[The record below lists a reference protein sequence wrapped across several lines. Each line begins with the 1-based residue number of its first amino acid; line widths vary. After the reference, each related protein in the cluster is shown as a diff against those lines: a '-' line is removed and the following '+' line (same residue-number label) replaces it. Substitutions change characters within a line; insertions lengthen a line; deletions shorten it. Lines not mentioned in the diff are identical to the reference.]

1 MSTVARKIAFHT
13 LGCKLNFSET
23 STLSRDSLKY
33 GYENVNSKEFAD
45 IYVFNTC
52 SVTENANKETRK
64 LIRRSKR
71 INPNAFITL
80 VGCYAQLKPKEL
92 ANIEDV
98 NLVLGTEDKFE
109 LLNHLD
115 QIDFSNYT
123 KLSFGGPI
131 KDVKAFKPSYSSD
144 DRTRSFLKVQDGCD
158 YICTFCTIPLAR
170 GKSRNASI
178 KKTVNLAKD
187 ISIKNVKEIVLTG
200 VNIGDFGVNSHEKFI
215 DLLVALNDLND
226 LDRIRISSIE
236 PNLLSNEIIE
246 FCAKSKKIMPHF
258 HIPLQSGSSRILKL
272 MRRKYQTSLYKE
284 RIEHIKS
291 LIPDACIGADIIIG
305 FPSETDDDFL
315 KSYDFIES
323 LNISYLH
330 VFSYSERQNTK
341 AIKIKNKVSKT
352 KKAERSLAMRE
363 LSKELKLSFEKSF
376 VGSTREVL
384 FEYQIDN
391 QWFGHSD
398 NYLPVRV
405 NTEENLK
412 NSIENVNIVN
422 SVKNYLVGSF
432 LN

>member
-1 MSTVARKIAFHT
+1 MATQQKKVAFHT
-13 LGCKLNFSET
+13 MGCKLNFSET
-23 STLSRDSLKY
+23 STIKRDFISRGFKTVSFNEY
-33 GYENVNSKEFAD
+33 AN
-45 IYVFNTC
+45 IYVLNSC
-52 SVTENANKETRK
+52 SVTENADREARK
-64 LIRRSKR
+64 IIRQAKR
-71 INPNAFITL
+71 LNPSSSIIVT
-80 VGCYAQLKPKEL
+80 GCYAQLKPEEL
-92 ANIEDV
+92 AAVKEVDMIFGAKEKFNLLDHLDSIE
-98 NLVLGTEDKFE
+98 
-109 LLNHLD
+109 LNHK
-115 QIDFSNYT
+115 T
-123 KLSFGGPI
+123 KLFHSEINSVSHFEPSF
-131 KDVKAFKPSYSSD
+131 SSN
-144 DRTRSFLKVQDGCD
+144 DRTRSYLKVQDGCD
-158 YICTFCTIPLAR
+158 YNCTFCTIPLAR
-170 GKSRNASI
+170 GASRSSTVS
-178 KKTVNLAKD
+178 KTLMSAKQA
-187 ISIKNVKEIVLTG
+187 ISSGAREIVLTG

-215 DLLVALNDLND
+215 DLLVSLNDLND

-291 LIPDACIGADIIIG
+291 LIPDACIGADIIVG
-305 FPSETDDDFL
+305 FPSETDVDFQ

-341 AIKIKNKVSKT
+341 AIKIKNKVSKA

-405 NTEENLK
+405 NTKENLK

>member
-1 MSTVARKIAFHT
+1 MATQQKKVAFHT
-13 LGCKLNFSET
+13 MGCKLNFSET
-23 STLSRDSLKY
+23 STIKRDFISRGFKTVSFNEY
-33 GYENVNSKEFAD
+33 AN
-45 IYVFNTC
+45 IYVLNSC
-52 SVTENANKETRK
+52 SVTENADREARK
-64 LIRRSKR
+64 IIRQAKR
-71 INPNAFITL
+71 LNPSSSIIVT
-80 VGCYAQLKPKEL
+80 GCYAQLKPEEL
-92 ANIEDV
+92 AAVKEVDMIFGAKEKFNLLDHLDSIE
-98 NLVLGTEDKFE
+98 
-109 LLNHLD
+109 LNHK
-115 QIDFSNYT
+115 T
-123 KLSFGGPI
+123 KLFHSEINSVSHFEPSF
-131 KDVKAFKPSYSSD
+131 SSN
-144 DRTRSFLKVQDGCD
+144 DRTRSYLKVQDGCD
-158 YICTFCTIPLAR
+158 YNCTFCTIPLAR
-170 GKSRNASI
+170 GASRSSTVS
-178 KKTVNLAKD
+178 KTLMSAKQA
-187 ISIKNVKEIVLTG
+187 ISSGAREIVLTG

-215 DLLVALNDLND
+215 DLLVSLNDLND

-236 PNLLSNEIIE
+236 PNLLSNDIIE

-291 LIPDACIGADIIIG
+291 LIPDACIGADIIVG
-305 FPSETDDDFL
+305 FPSETDDDFQ

-341 AIKIKNKVSKT
+341 AIKIKNKVSKA
-352 KKAERSLAMRE
+352 KKAERSFTMRE
-363 LSKELKLSFEKSF
+363 LSKELKLSFEQSF

-412 NSIENVNIVN
+412 NSIKNVNIVN

>member
-1 MSTVARKIAFHT
+1 MATQQKKVAFHT
-13 LGCKLNFSET
+13 MGCKLNFSET
-23 STLSRDSLKY
+23 STIKRDFISRGFKTVSFNEY
-33 GYENVNSKEFAD
+33 AN
-45 IYVFNTC
+45 IYVLNSC
-52 SVTENANKETRK
+52 SVTENADREARK
-64 LIRRSKR
+64 IIRQAKR
-71 INPNAFITL
+71 LNPSSSIIVT
-80 VGCYAQLKPKEL
+80 GCYAQLKPEEL
-92 ANIEDV
+92 AAVKEVDMIFGAKEKFNLLDHLDSIE
-98 NLVLGTEDKFE
+98 
-109 LLNHLD
+109 LNHK
-115 QIDFSNYT
+115 T
-123 KLSFGGPI
+123 KLFHSEINSVSHFEPSF
-131 KDVKAFKPSYSSD
+131 SSN
-144 DRTRSFLKVQDGCD
+144 DRTRSYLKVQDGCD
-158 YICTFCTIPLAR
+158 YNCTFCTIPLAR
-170 GKSRNASI
+170 GASRSSTVS
-178 KKTVNLAKD
+178 KTLMSAKQA
-187 ISIKNVKEIVLTG
+187 ISSGAREIVLTG

-215 DLLVALNDLND
+215 DLLVSLNDLND

-236 PNLLSNEIIE
+236 PNLLSNDIIE

-291 LIPDACIGADIIIG
+291 LIPDACIGADIIVG
-305 FPSETDDDFL
+305 FPSETDDDFQ

-341 AIKIKNKVSKT
+341 AIKIKNKVSKA
-352 KKAERSLAMRE
+352 KKAERSFTMRE
-363 LSKELKLSFEKSF
+363 LSKELKLSFEQSF

-391 QWFGHSD
+391 QWCGHSD

-405 NTEENLK
+405 NSEENLK

>member
-1 MSTVARKIAFHT
+1 MATQQKKVAFHT
-13 LGCKLNFSET
+13 MGCKLNFSET
-23 STLSRDSLKY
+23 STIKRDFISRGFKTVSFNEY
-33 GYENVNSKEFAD
+33 AN
-45 IYVFNTC
+45 IYVLNSC
-52 SVTENANKETRK
+52 SVTENADREARK
-64 LIRRSKR
+64 IIRQAKR
-71 INPNAFITL
+71 LNPSSSIIVT
-80 VGCYAQLKPKEL
+80 GCYAQLKPEEL
-92 ANIEDV
+92 AAIKEVDMIFGAKEKFNLLDHLDSIE
-98 NLVLGTEDKFE
+98 
-109 LLNHLD
+109 LNHK
-115 QIDFSNYT
+115 T
-123 KLSFGGPI
+123 KLFHSEINSVSHFEPSF
-131 KDVKAFKPSYSSD
+131 SSN
-144 DRTRSFLKVQDGCD
+144 DRTRSYLKVQDGCD
-158 YICTFCTIPLAR
+158 YNCTFCTIPLAR
-170 GKSRNASI
+170 GASRSSTVS
-178 KKTVNLAKD
+178 KTLMSAKQA
-187 ISIKNVKEIVLTG
+187 ISSGAREIVLTG

-215 DLLVALNDLND
+215 DLLVSLNDLND

-236 PNLLSNEIIE
+236 PNLLSNDIIE

-291 LIPDACIGADIIIG
+291 LVPDACIGADIIVG
-305 FPSETDDDFL
+305 FPSETDVDFQ

-341 AIKIKNKVSKT
+341 AIKIKNKVSKA

-384 FEYQIDN
+384 FEYQINN

-405 NTEENLK
+405 NTKENLK
-412 NSIENVNIVN
+412 NSIVNVNIVN

>member
-1 MSTVARKIAFHT
+1 MATQQKKVAFHT
-13 LGCKLNFSET
+13 MGCKLNFSET
-23 STLSRDSLKY
+23 STIKRDFISRGFKTVSFNEY
-33 GYENVNSKEFAD
+33 AN
-45 IYVFNTC
+45 IYVLNSC
-52 SVTENANKETRK
+52 SVTENADREARK
-64 LIRRSKR
+64 IIRQAKR
-71 INPNAFITL
+71 LNPGSSIIVT
-80 VGCYAQLKPKEL
+80 GCYAQLKPEEL
-92 ANIEDV
+92 AAVKEVDMIFGAKEKFNLLDHLDLIE
-98 NLVLGTEDKFE
+98 
-109 LLNHLD
+109 LNHK
-115 QIDFSNYT
+115 T
-123 KLSFGGPI
+123 KLFHSEINSVSHFEPSF
-131 KDVKAFKPSYSSD
+131 SSN
-144 DRTRSFLKVQDGCD
+144 DRTRSYLKVQDGCD
-158 YICTFCTIPLAR
+158 YNCTFCTIPLAR
-170 GKSRNASI
+170 GASRSNTVS
-178 KKTVNLAKD
+178 KTLISAKQA
-187 ISIKNVKEIVLTG
+187 ISSGAREIVLTG

-215 DLLVALNDLND
+215 DLLISLNDLND

-272 MRRKYQTSLYKE
+272 MRRKYQTSLFKE

-291 LIPDACIGADIIIG
+291 LIPDACIGADIIVG
-305 FPSETDDDFL
+305 FPSETDDDFQ

-330 VFSYSERQNTK
+330 VFSYSEMQNTK

-405 NTEENLK
+405 NSKENLK
-412 NSIENVNIVN
+412 NSIESVNIVN

>member
-1 MSTVARKIAFHT
+1 MATQQKKVAFHT
-13 LGCKLNFSET
+13 MGCKLNFSET
-23 STLSRDSLKY
+23 STIKRDFISRGFKTVSFNEY
-33 GYENVNSKEFAD
+33 AN
-45 IYVFNTC
+45 IYVLNSC
-52 SVTENANKETRK
+52 SVTENADREARK
-64 LIRRSKR
+64 IIRQAKR
-71 INPNAFITL
+71 LNPNSSII
-80 VGCYAQLKPKEL
+80 VIGCYAQLKPEEL
-92 ANIEDV
+92 AAVKEVDMIFGAKEKFNLLDHLDSIE
-98 NLVLGTEDKFE
+98 
-109 LLNHLD
+109 LNHK
-115 QIDFSNYT
+115 T
-123 KLSFGGPI
+123 KLFHSEINSISHFEPSF
-131 KDVKAFKPSYSSD
+131 SSN
-144 DRTRSFLKVQDGCD
+144 DRTRSYLKVQDGCD
-158 YICTFCTIPLAR
+158 YNCTFCTIPLAR
-170 GKSRNASI
+170 GASRSSTVS
-178 KKTVNLAKD
+178 KTLMSAKQA
-187 ISIKNVKEIVLTG
+187 ISSGAREIVLTG

-215 DLLVALNDLND
+215 DLLVSLNDLND

-291 LIPDACIGADIIIG
+291 LIPDACIGADIIVG
-305 FPSETDDDFL
+305 FPSETDDDFQ

-341 AIKIKNKVSKT
+341 AIKIKNKVSKA
-352 KKAERSLAMRE
+352 KKAERSFTMRK
-363 LSKELKLSFEKSF
+363 LSKELKLSFEQSF

-384 FEYQIDN
+384 FEYQVDN

-412 NSIENVNIVN
+412 NSIESVNIVN

>member
-1 MSTVARKIAFHT
+1 MATQQKKVAFHT
-13 LGCKLNFSET
+13 MGCKLNFSET
-23 STLSRDSLKY
+23 STIKRDFISRGFKTVSFNEY
-33 GYENVNSKEFAD
+33 AN
-45 IYVFNTC
+45 IYVLNSC
-52 SVTENANKETRK
+52 SVTENADREARK
-64 LIRRSKR
+64 IIRQAKR
-71 INPNAFITL
+71 LNPSSSIIVT
-80 VGCYAQLKPKEL
+80 GCYAQLKPEEL
-92 ANIEDV
+92 AAIKEVDMIFGAKEKFNLLDHLDSIE
-98 NLVLGTEDKFE
+98 
-109 LLNHLD
+109 LNHK
-115 QIDFSNYT
+115 T
-123 KLSFGGPI
+123 KLFHSEINSVSHFEPSF
-131 KDVKAFKPSYSSD
+131 SSN
-144 DRTRSFLKVQDGCD
+144 DRTRSYLKVQDGCD
-158 YICTFCTIPLAR
+158 YNCTFCTIPLAR
-170 GKSRNASI
+170 GASRSSTVS
-178 KKTVNLAKD
+178 KTLMSAKQA
-187 ISIKNVKEIVLTG
+187 ISSGAREIVLTG

-215 DLLVALNDLND
+215 DLLVSLNDLND

-236 PNLLSNEIIE
+236 PNLLSNDIIE

-291 LIPDACIGADIIIG
+291 LIPDACIGADIIVG
-305 FPSETDDDFL
+305 FPSETDDDFQ

-323 LNISYLH
+323 LNVSYLH

-341 AIKIKNKVSKT
+341 AIKIKNKVSKA
-352 KKAERSLAMRE
+352 KKAERSFTMRE
-363 LSKELKLSFEKSF
+363 LSKELKLSFEQSF

-384 FEYQIDN
+384 FEYQVDN

-412 NSIENVNIVN
+412 NSIESVNIVN

>member
-1 MSTVARKIAFHT
+1 MATQQKKVAFHT
-13 LGCKLNFSET
+13 MGCKLNFSET
-23 STLSRDSLKY
+23 STIKRDFISRGFKTVSFNEY
-33 GYENVNSKEFAD
+33 AN
-45 IYVFNTC
+45 IYVLNSC
-52 SVTENANKETRK
+52 SVTENADREARK
-64 LIRRSKR
+64 IIRQAKR
-71 INPNAFITL
+71 LNPSSSIIVT
-80 VGCYAQLKPKEL
+80 GCYAQLKPEEL
-92 ANIEDV
+92 AAVKEVDMIFGAKEKFNLLDHLDSIE
-98 NLVLGTEDKFE
+98 
-109 LLNHLD
+109 LNHK
-115 QIDFSNYT
+115 T
-123 KLSFGGPI
+123 KLFHSEINSVSHFEPSF
-131 KDVKAFKPSYSSD
+131 SSN
-144 DRTRSFLKVQDGCD
+144 DRTRSYLKVQDGCD
-158 YICTFCTIPLAR
+158 YNCTFCTIPLAR
-170 GKSRNASI
+170 GASRSSTVS
-178 KKTVNLAKD
+178 KTLMSAKQA
-187 ISIKNVKEIVLTG
+187 ISSGAREIVLTG

-215 DLLVALNDLND
+215 DLLVSLNDLND

-291 LIPDACIGADIIIG
+291 LIPDACIGADIIVG
-305 FPSETDDDFL
+305 FPSETDVDFQ

-341 AIKIKNKVSKT
+341 AIKIKNKVSKA

-405 NTEENLK
+405 NTKENLK

-432 LN
+432 

>member
-1 MSTVARKIAFHT
+1 MATQQKKVAFHT
-13 LGCKLNFSET
+13 MGCKLNFSET
-23 STLSRDSLKY
+23 STIKRDFISRGFKTVSFNEY
-33 GYENVNSKEFAD
+33 AN
-45 IYVFNTC
+45 IYVLNSC
-52 SVTENANKETRK
+52 SVTENADREARK
-64 LIRRSKR
+64 IIRQAKR
-71 INPNAFITL
+71 LNPSSSIIVT
-80 VGCYAQLKPKEL
+80 GCYAQLKPEEL
-92 ANIEDV
+92 AAVKEVDMIFGAKEKFNLLDHLDSIE
-98 NLVLGTEDKFE
+98 
-109 LLNHLD
+109 LNHK
-115 QIDFSNYT
+115 T
-123 KLSFGGPI
+123 KLFHSEINSVSHFEPSF
-131 KDVKAFKPSYSSD
+131 SSN
-144 DRTRSFLKVQDGCD
+144 DRTRSYLKVQDGCD
-158 YICTFCTIPLAR
+158 YNCTFCTIPLAR
-170 GKSRNASI
+170 GASRSSTVS
-178 KKTVNLAKD
+178 KTLMSAKQA
-187 ISIKNVKEIVLTG
+187 ISSGAREIVLTG

-215 DLLVALNDLND
+215 DLLVSLNDLND

-291 LIPDACIGADIIIG
+291 LIPDACIGADIIVG
-305 FPSETDDDFL
+305 FPSETDVDFQ

-363 LSKELKLSFEKSF
+363 LSKEFKLSFEKSF

-405 NTEENLK
+405 NTKENLK
-412 NSIENVNIVN
+412 NSIESVNIVN

>member
-1 MSTVARKIAFHT
+1 MKNKVKVALTT

-23 STLSRDSLKY
+23 STIKRDFISRGFKTVSFNEY
-33 GYENVNSKEFAD
+33 AN
-45 IYVFNTC
+45 IYVLNSC
-52 SVTENANKETRK
+52 SVTENADREARK
-64 LIRRSKR
+64 IIRQAKR
-71 INPNAFITL
+71 LNPSSSIIVT
-80 VGCYAQLKPKEL
+80 GCYAQLKPGEL
-92 ANIEDV
+92 AAVKEVDMIFGAKEKFNLLDHLDSIE
-98 NLVLGTEDKFE
+98 
-109 LLNHLD
+109 LNHK
-115 QIDFSNYT
+115 T
-123 KLSFGGPI
+123 KLFHSEINSVSHFEPSF
-131 KDVKAFKPSYSSD
+131 SSN
-144 DRTRSFLKVQDGCD
+144 DRTRSYLKVQDGCD
-158 YICTFCTIPLAR
+158 YNCTFCTIPLAR
-170 GKSRNASI
+170 GASRSSTVS
-178 KKTVNLAKD
+178 KTLMSAKQA
-187 ISIKNVKEIVLTG
+187 ISSGAREIVLSG

-215 DLLVALNDLND
+215 DLLVSLNDLND

-291 LIPDACIGADIIIG
+291 LIPDACIGADIIVG
-305 FPSETDDDFL
+305 FPSETDDDFQ

-412 NSIENVNIVN
+412 NSIKNVNIVN

>member
-1 MSTVARKIAFHT
+1 MATQQKKVAFHT
-13 LGCKLNFSET
+13 MGCKLNFSET
-23 STLSRDSLKY
+23 STIKRDFISRGFKTVSFNEY
-33 GYENVNSKEFAD
+33 AN
-45 IYVFNTC
+45 IYVLNSC
-52 SVTENANKETRK
+52 SVTENADREARK
-64 LIRRSKR
+64 IIRQAKR
-71 INPNAFITL
+71 LNPSSSIIVT
-80 VGCYAQLKPKEL
+80 GCYAQLKPEEL
-92 ANIEDV
+92 AAVKEVDMIFGAKEKFNLLDHLDSIE
-98 NLVLGTEDKFE
+98 
-109 LLNHLD
+109 LNHK
-115 QIDFSNYT
+115 T
-123 KLSFGGPI
+123 KLFHSEINSVSHFEPSF
-131 KDVKAFKPSYSSD
+131 SSN
-144 DRTRSFLKVQDGCD
+144 DRTRSYLKVQDGCD
-158 YICTFCTIPLAR
+158 YNCTFCTIPLAR
-170 GKSRNASI
+170 GASRSSTVS
-178 KKTVNLAKD
+178 KTLISAKQA
-187 ISIKNVKEIVLTG
+187 ISSGAREIVLTG

-215 DLLVALNDLND
+215 DLLVSLNDLND

-236 PNLLSNEIIE
+236 PNLLSNDIIE

-291 LIPDACIGADIIIG
+291 LIPDACIGADIIVG
-305 FPSETDDDFL
+305 FPSETDDDFQ

-341 AIKIKNKVSKT
+341 AVKIKNKVSKA

-391 QWFGHSD
+391 QWFGHTD

-405 NTEENLK
+405 NTKENLK
-412 NSIENVNIVN
+412 NSIESVNIVN
-422 SVKNYLVGSF
+422 SVNNYLVGSY

>member
-1 MSTVARKIAFHT
+1 MATQQKKVAFHT
-13 LGCKLNFSET
+13 MGCKLNFSET
-23 STLSRDSLKY
+23 STIKRDFISRGFKTVSFNEY
-33 GYENVNSKEFAD
+33 AN
-45 IYVFNTC
+45 IYVLNSC
-52 SVTENANKETRK
+52 SVTENADREARK
-64 LIRRSKR
+64 IIRQAKR
-71 INPNAFITL
+71 LNPGSSIIVT
-80 VGCYAQLKPKEL
+80 GCYAQLKPEEL
-92 ANIEDV
+92 AAVKEVDMIFGAKEKFNLLDHLDSIE
-98 NLVLGTEDKFE
+98 
-109 LLNHLD
+109 LNHK
-115 QIDFSNYT
+115 T
-123 KLSFGGPI
+123 KLFHSEINSVSHFEPSF
-131 KDVKAFKPSYSSD
+131 SSN
-144 DRTRSFLKVQDGCD
+144 DRTRSYLKVQDGCD
-158 YICTFCTIPLAR
+158 YNCTFCTIPLAR
-170 GKSRNASI
+170 GASRSSTVS
-178 KKTVNLAKD
+178 KTLMSAKQA
-187 ISIKNVKEIVLTG
+187 ISSGAREIVLTG

-291 LIPDACIGADIIIG
+291 LIPDACIGADIIVG
-305 FPSETDDDFL
+305 FPSETDDDFQ

-341 AIKIKNKVSKT
+341 AIKIKNKVSKA
-352 KKAERSLAMRE
+352 KKAERSFTMRE
-363 LSKELKLSFEKSF
+363 LSKELKLSFEQSF

-384 FEYQIDN
+384 FEYQVDN

-412 NSIENVNIVN
+412 NSIESVNIVN

>member
-1 MSTVARKIAFHT
+1 MATQQKKVAFHT
-13 LGCKLNFSET
+13 MGCKLNFSET
-23 STLSRDSLKY
+23 STIKRDFISRGFKTVSFNEY
-33 GYENVNSKEFAD
+33 AN
-45 IYVFNTC
+45 IYVLNSC
-52 SVTENANKETRK
+52 SVTENADREARK
-64 LIRRSKR
+64 IIRQAKR
-71 INPNAFITL
+71 LNPSSSIIVT
-80 VGCYAQLKPKEL
+80 GCYAQLKPEEL
-92 ANIEDV
+92 AAVKEVDMIFGAKEKFNLLDHLDSIE
-98 NLVLGTEDKFE
+98 
-109 LLNHLD
+109 LNHK
-115 QIDFSNYT
+115 T
-123 KLSFGGPI
+123 KLFHSEINSVSHFEPSF
-131 KDVKAFKPSYSSD
+131 SSN
-144 DRTRSFLKVQDGCD
+144 DRTRSYLKVQDGCD
-158 YICTFCTIPLAR
+158 YNCTFCTIPLAR
-170 GKSRNASI
+170 GASRSSTVS
-178 KKTVNLAKD
+178 KTLMSAKQA
-187 ISIKNVKEIVLTG
+187 ISSGAREIVLTG

-291 LIPDACIGADIIIG
+291 LIPDACIGADIIVG
-305 FPSETDDDFL
+305 FPSETDVDFQ

-341 AIKIKNKVSKT
+341 AIKIKNKVSRT

-405 NTEENLK
+405 NTKENLK

>member
-1 MSTVARKIAFHT
+1 MATQQKKVAFHT
-13 LGCKLNFSET
+13 MGCKLNFSET
-23 STLSRDSLKY
+23 STIKRDFISRGFKTVSFNEY
-33 GYENVNSKEFAD
+33 AN
-45 IYVFNTC
+45 IYVLNSC
-52 SVTENANKETRK
+52 SVTENADREARK
-64 LIRRSKR
+64 IIRQAKR
-71 INPNAFITL
+71 LNPSSSIIVT
-80 VGCYAQLKPKEL
+80 GCYAQLKPEEL
-92 ANIEDV
+92 AAIKEVDMIFGAKEKFNLLDHLDSIE
-98 NLVLGTEDKFE
+98 
-109 LLNHLD
+109 LNHK
-115 QIDFSNYT
+115 T
-123 KLSFGGPI
+123 KLFHSEINSVSHFEPSF
-131 KDVKAFKPSYSSD
+131 SSN
-144 DRTRSFLKVQDGCD
+144 DRTRSYLKVQDGCD
-158 YICTFCTIPLAR
+158 YNCTFCTIPLAR
-170 GKSRNASI
+170 GASRSSTVS
-178 KKTVNLAKD
+178 KTLMSAKQA
-187 ISIKNVKEIVLTG
+187 ISSGAREIVLTG

-215 DLLVALNDLND
+215 DLLVSLNDLND

-291 LIPDACIGADIIIG
+291 LIPDACIGADIIVG
-305 FPSETDDDFL
+305 FPSETDVDFQ

-341 AIKIKNKVSKT
+341 AIKIKNKVSKA

-405 NTEENLK
+405 NTKENLK

>member
-1 MSTVARKIAFHT
+1 MATQQKKVAFHT
-13 LGCKLNFSET
+13 MGCKLNFSET
-23 STLSRDSLKY
+23 STIIRDFISRGFKTVSFNEY
-33 GYENVNSKEFAD
+33 AN
-45 IYVFNTC
+45 IYVLNSC
-52 SVTENANKETRK
+52 SVTENADREARK
-64 LIRRSKR
+64 IIRQAKR
-71 INPNAFITL
+71 LNPSSSIIVT
-80 VGCYAQLKPKEL
+80 GCYAQLKPEEL
-92 ANIEDV
+92 AAVKEVDMIFGAKEKFNLLDHLDSIE
-98 NLVLGTEDKFE
+98 
-109 LLNHLD
+109 LNHK
-115 QIDFSNYT
+115 T
-123 KLSFGGPI
+123 KLFHSEI
-131 KDVKAFKPSYSSD
+131 NSVSHFKPSFSSN
-144 DRTRSFLKVQDGCD
+144 DRTRSYLKVQDGCD
-158 YICTFCTIPLAR
+158 YNCTFCTIPLAR
-170 GKSRNASI
+170 GASRSNTVS
-178 KKTVNLAKD
+178 KTLMSAKQA
-187 ISIKNVKEIVLTG
+187 ISSGAREIVLTG
-200 VNIGDFGVNSHEKFI
+200 VNIGDFGINSHEKFI

-236 PNLLSNEIIE
+236 PNLLSNDIIE

-291 LIPDACIGADIIIG
+291 LIPDACIGADIIVG
-305 FPSETDDDFL
+305 FPSETDDDFQ

-352 KKAERSLAMRE
+352 KKAESSLALRE

>member
-1 MSTVARKIAFHT
+1 MATQQKKVAFHT
-13 LGCKLNFSET
+13 MGCKLNFSET
-23 STLSRDSLKY
+23 STIKRDFISRGFKTVSFNEY
-33 GYENVNSKEFAD
+33 AN
-45 IYVFNTC
+45 IYVLNSC
-52 SVTENANKETRK
+52 SVTENADREARK
-64 LIRRSKR
+64 IIRQAKR
-71 INPNAFITL
+71 LNPSSSIIVT
-80 VGCYAQLKPKEL
+80 GCYAQLKPEEL
-92 ANIEDV
+92 AAVKEVDMIFGAKEKFNLLDHLDSIE
-98 NLVLGTEDKFE
+98 
-109 LLNHLD
+109 LNHK
-115 QIDFSNYT
+115 T
-123 KLSFGGPI
+123 KLFHSEINSVSHFEPSF
-131 KDVKAFKPSYSSD
+131 SSN
-144 DRTRSFLKVQDGCD
+144 DRTRSYLKVQDGCD
-158 YICTFCTIPLAR
+158 YNCTFCTIPLAR
-170 GKSRNASI
+170 GASRSSTVS
-178 KKTVNLAKD
+178 KTLMSAKQA
-187 ISIKNVKEIVLTG
+187 ISSGAREIVLTG

-215 DLLVALNDLND
+215 DLLVSLNDLND

-291 LIPDACIGADIIIG
+291 LIPDACIGADIIVG
-305 FPSETDDDFL
+305 FPSETDDDFQ

-341 AIKIKNKVSKT
+341 AIKIKNKVSKA
-352 KKAERSLAMRE
+352 KKAERSFTMRE
-363 LSKELKLSFEKSF
+363 LSKELKLSFEQSF

-405 NTEENLK
+405 NSKENLK
-412 NSIENVNIVN
+412 NSIESVNIVN

>member
-1 MSTVARKIAFHT
+1 MATQQKKVAFHT
-13 LGCKLNFSET
+13 MGCKLNFSET
-23 STLSRDSLKY
+23 STIKRDFISRGFKTVSFNEY
-33 GYENVNSKEFAD
+33 AN
-45 IYVFNTC
+45 IYVLNSC
-52 SVTENANKETRK
+52 SVTENADREARK
-64 LIRRSKR
+64 IIRQAKR
-71 INPNAFITL
+71 LNPSSSIIVT
-80 VGCYAQLKPKEL
+80 GCYAQLKPEEL
-92 ANIEDV
+92 AAVKEVDMIFGAKEKFNLLDHLDSIE
-98 NLVLGTEDKFE
+98 
-109 LLNHLD
+109 LNHK
-115 QIDFSNYT
+115 T
-123 KLSFGGPI
+123 KLFHSEINSVSHFEPSF
-131 KDVKAFKPSYSSD
+131 SSN
-144 DRTRSFLKVQDGCD
+144 DRTRSYLKVQDGCD
-158 YICTFCTIPLAR
+158 YNCTFCTIPLAR
-170 GKSRNASI
+170 GASRSSTVS
-178 KKTVNLAKD
+178 KTLMSAKQA
-187 ISIKNVKEIVLTG
+187 ISSGAREIVLTG

-215 DLLVALNDLND
+215 DLLVSLNDLND

-291 LIPDACIGADIIIG
+291 LIPDACIGADIIVG
-305 FPSETDDDFL
+305 FPSETDDDFQ

-341 AIKIKNKVSKT
+341 AIKIKNKVSKA
-352 KKAERSLAMRE
+352 KKAERSFTMRE
-363 LSKELKLSFEKSF
+363 LSKELKLSFEQSF

-405 NTEENLK
+405 NTKENLK
-412 NSIENVNIVN
+412 NSIESVNIVN

>member
-1 MSTVARKIAFHT
+1 MATQQKKVAFHT
-13 LGCKLNFSET
+13 MGCKLNFSET
-23 STLSRDSLKY
+23 STIKRDFISRGFKTVSFNEY
-33 GYENVNSKEFAD
+33 AN
-45 IYVFNTC
+45 IYVLNSC
-52 SVTENANKETRK
+52 SVTENADREARK
-64 LIRRSKR
+64 IIRQAKR
-71 INPNAFITL
+71 LNPSSSIIVT
-80 VGCYAQLKPKEL
+80 GCYAQLKPEEL
-92 ANIEDV
+92 AAIKEVDMIFGAKEKFNLLDHLDSIE
-98 NLVLGTEDKFE
+98 
-109 LLNHLD
+109 LNHK
-115 QIDFSNYT
+115 T
-123 KLSFGGPI
+123 KLFHSEINSVSHFEPSF
-131 KDVKAFKPSYSSD
+131 SSN
-144 DRTRSFLKVQDGCD
+144 DRTRSYLKVQDGCD
-158 YICTFCTIPLAR
+158 YNCTFCTIPLAR
-170 GKSRNASI
+170 GASRSSTVS
-178 KKTVNLAKD
+178 KTLMSAKQA
-187 ISIKNVKEIVLTG
+187 ISSGAREIVLTG

-215 DLLVALNDLND
+215 DLLVSLNDLND

-236 PNLLSNEIIE
+236 PNLLSNDIIE

-291 LIPDACIGADIIIG
+291 LIPDACIGADIIVG
-305 FPSETDDDFL
+305 FPSETDDDFQ

-341 AIKIKNKVSKT
+341 AIKIKNKVSKA
-352 KKAERSLAMRE
+352 KKAERSFTMRE
-363 LSKELKLSFEKSF
+363 LSKELKLSFEQSF

-412 NSIENVNIVN
+412 NSIESVNIVN

>member
-1 MSTVARKIAFHT
+1 MATQQKKVAFHT
-13 LGCKLNFSET
+13 MGCKLNFSET
-23 STLSRDSLKY
+23 STIKRDFISRGFKTVSFNEY
-33 GYENVNSKEFAD
+33 AN
-45 IYVFNTC
+45 IYVLNSC
-52 SVTENANKETRK
+52 SVTENADREARK
-64 LIRRSKR
+64 IIRQAKR
-71 INPNAFITL
+71 LNPSSSIIVT
-80 VGCYAQLKPKEL
+80 GCYAQLKPEEL
-92 ANIEDV
+92 AALKEVDMIFGAKEKFNLLDHLDSIE
-98 NLVLGTEDKFE
+98 
-109 LLNHLD
+109 LNHK
-115 QIDFSNYT
+115 T
-123 KLSFGGPI
+123 KLFHSEINSVSHFEPSF
-131 KDVKAFKPSYSSD
+131 SSN
-144 DRTRSFLKVQDGCD
+144 DRTRSYLKVQDGCD
-158 YICTFCTIPLAR
+158 YNCTFCTIPLAR
-170 GKSRNASI
+170 GASRSSTVS
-178 KKTVNLAKD
+178 KTLMSAKQA
-187 ISIKNVKEIVLTG
+187 ISSGAREIVLTG

-215 DLLVALNDLND
+215 DLLVSLNDLND

-236 PNLLSNEIIE
+236 PNLLSNDIIE

-291 LIPDACIGADIIIG
+291 LIPDACIGADIIVG
-305 FPSETDDDFL
+305 FPSETDDDFQ

-341 AIKIKNKVSKT
+341 AIKIKNKVSMT
-352 KKAERSLAMRE
+352 KKAERSLGMRE

-405 NTEENLK
+405 NTKEDLK
-412 NSIENVNIVN
+412 NNIESVSIVN

>member
-1 MSTVARKIAFHT
+1 MATQQKKVAFHT
-13 LGCKLNFSET
+13 MGCKLNFSET
-23 STLSRDSLKY
+23 STIKRDFISRGFKTVSFNEY
-33 GYENVNSKEFAD
+33 AN
-45 IYVFNTC
+45 IYVLNSC
-52 SVTENANKETRK
+52 SVTENADREARK
-64 LIRRSKR
+64 IIRQAKR
-71 INPNAFITL
+71 LNPSSSIIVT
-80 VGCYAQLKPKEL
+80 GCYAQLKPEEL
-92 ANIEDV
+92 AAIKEVDMIFGAKEKFNLLDHLDSIE
-98 NLVLGTEDKFE
+98 
-109 LLNHLD
+109 LNHKNRLFHSE
-115 QIDFSNYT
+115 INSVSHFEPSFSSN
-123 KLSFGGPI
+123 
-131 KDVKAFKPSYSSD
+131 
-144 DRTRSFLKVQDGCD
+144 DRTRSYLKVQDGCD
-158 YICTFCTIPLAR
+158 YNCTFCTIPLAR
-170 GKSRNASI
+170 GVSRSSTVS
-178 KKTVNLAKD
+178 KTLTSAKHA
-187 ISIKNVKEIVLTG
+187 ISSGAREIVLTG
-200 VNIGDFGVNSHEKFI
+200 VNIGDFGVNSQEKFI

-236 PNLLSNEIIE
+236 PNLISNEIIE

-291 LIPDACIGADIIIG
+291 LIPDACIGADIIVG
-305 FPSETDDDFL
+305 FPSETDDDFQ

-341 AIKIKNKVSKT
+341 AIKIKNKVSKK
-352 KKAERSLAMRE
+352 KKAERSLEMRE

-391 QWFGHSD
+391 QWFGHTD

-405 NTEENLK
+405 NTKENLK
-412 NSIENVNIVN
+412 NSIESVNIV
-422 SVKNYLVGSF
+422 SCVKKYLVGNF

>member
-1 MSTVARKIAFHT
+1 MATQQKKVAFHT
-13 LGCKLNFSET
+13 MGCKLNFSET
-23 STLSRDSLKY
+23 STIKRDFISRGFKAVSFNEY
-33 GYENVNSKEFAD
+33 AN
-45 IYVFNTC
+45 IYVLNSC
-52 SVTENANKETRK
+52 SVTENADREARK
-64 LIRRSKR
+64 IIRQAKR
-71 INPNAFITL
+71 LNPGSSIIVT
-80 VGCYAQLKPKEL
+80 GCYAQLKPEEL
-92 ANIEDV
+92 AAVKEVDMIFGAKEKFNLLDHLDSIE
-98 NLVLGTEDKFE
+98 
-109 LLNHLD
+109 LNHK
-115 QIDFSNYT
+115 T
-123 KLSFGGPI
+123 KLFHSEINSVSHFEPSF
-131 KDVKAFKPSYSSD
+131 SSN
-144 DRTRSFLKVQDGCD
+144 DRTRSYLKVQDGCD
-158 YICTFCTIPLAR
+158 YNCTFCTIPLAR
-170 GKSRNASI
+170 GASRSSTVS
-178 KKTVNLAKD
+178 KTLMSAKQA
-187 ISIKNVKEIVLTG
+187 ISSGAREIVLTG

-305 FPSETDDDFL
+305 FPSETDDDFQ

-405 NTEENLK
+405 NSKENLK
-412 NSIENVNIVN
+412 NSIESVNIVN

-432 LN
+432 

>member
-1 MSTVARKIAFHT
+1 MSTQFKKVAFHT

-23 STLSRDSLKY
+23 STIKRDFLSRGFKY
-33 GYENVNSKEFAD
+33 VSFSDIAD
-45 IYVFNTC
+45 IYVLNTC
-52 SVTENANKETRK
+52 SVTENADKEARK
-64 LIRRSKR
+64 IIRKAKK
-71 INPNAFITL
+71 INPNSLIAVI
-80 VGCYAQLKPKEL
+80 GCYAQLKPEEISDIKEV
-92 ANIEDV
+92 D
-98 NLVLGTEDKFE
+98 LVLGASEKFN
-109 LLNHLD
+109 LLDHLD
-115 QIDFSNYT
+115 LFESNKEKTVLHSSINY
-123 KLSFGGPI
+123 I
-131 KDVKAFKPSYSSD
+131 KEFKPSFSSN
-144 DRTRSFLKVQDGCD
+144 DRTRSYLKVQDGCD
-158 YICTFCTIPLAR
+158 YSCTFCTIPLAR
-170 GKSRNASI
+170 GASRSSTVS
-178 KKTVNLAKD
+178 KTLMSAKQA
-187 ISIKNVKEIVLTG
+187 ISSGAREIVLTG

-215 DLLVALNDLND
+215 DLLVSLNDLND

-246 FCAKSKKIMPHF
+246 FCAKSKKVMPHF

-291 LIPDACIGADIIIG
+291 LIPHACIGADIIVG
-305 FPSETDDDFL
+305 FPSETDDDFQ

-376 VGSTREVL
+376 VGSTRKVL

-391 QWFGHSD
+391 QWFGHTD

-405 NTEENLK
+405 NTKENLK
-412 NSIENVNIVN
+412 NSIESVNIVN
-422 SVKNYLVGSF
+422 SVKNYLIGNF

>member
-1 MSTVARKIAFHT
+1 MATQQKKVAFHT
-13 LGCKLNFSET
+13 MGCKLNFSET
-23 STLSRDSLKY
+23 STIKRDFISRGFKTVSFNEY
-33 GYENVNSKEFAD
+33 AN
-45 IYVFNTC
+45 IYVLNSC
-52 SVTENANKETRK
+52 SVTENADREARK
-64 LIRRSKR
+64 IIRQAKR
-71 INPNAFITL
+71 LNPSSSIIVT
-80 VGCYAQLKPKEL
+80 GCYAQLKPEEL
-92 ANIEDV
+92 AAVKEVDMIFGAKEKFNLLDHLDSIE
-98 NLVLGTEDKFE
+98 
-109 LLNHLD
+109 LNHK
-115 QIDFSNYT
+115 T
-123 KLSFGGPI
+123 KLFHSEINSVSHFEPSF
-131 KDVKAFKPSYSSD
+131 SSN
-144 DRTRSFLKVQDGCD
+144 DRTRSYLKVQDGCD
-158 YICTFCTIPLAR
+158 YNCTFCTIPLAR
-170 GKSRNASI
+170 GASRSSTVS
-178 KKTVNLAKD
+178 KTLISAKQA
-187 ISIKNVKEIVLTG
+187 ISSGAREIVLTG

-215 DLLVALNDLND
+215 DLLVSLNDLND

-291 LIPDACIGADIIIG
+291 LIPDACIGADIIVG
-305 FPSETDDDFL
+305 FPSETDVDFQ

-341 AIKIKNKVSKT
+341 AIKIKNKVSKA
-352 KKAERSLAMRE
+352 KKAERSLVMRE

-405 NTEENLK
+405 NTKENLK

>member
-1 MSTVARKIAFHT
+1 MATQQKKVAFHT
-13 LGCKLNFSET
+13 MGCKLNFSET
-23 STLSRDSLKY
+23 STIKRDFISRGFKTVSFNEY
-33 GYENVNSKEFAD
+33 AN
-45 IYVFNTC
+45 IYVLNSC
-52 SVTENANKETRK
+52 SVTENADREARK
-64 LIRRSKR
+64 IIRQAKR
-71 INPNAFITL
+71 LNPGSSIIVT
-80 VGCYAQLKPKEL
+80 GCYAQLKPEEL
-92 ANIEDV
+92 AAVKEVDMIFGAKEKFNLLDHLDSIE
-98 NLVLGTEDKFE
+98 
-109 LLNHLD
+109 LNHK
-115 QIDFSNYT
+115 T
-123 KLSFGGPI
+123 KLFHSEI
-131 KDVKAFKPSYSSD
+131 NSVSHFKPSFSSN
-144 DRTRSFLKVQDGCD
+144 DRTRSYLKVQDGCD
-158 YICTFCTIPLAR
+158 YNCTFCTIPLAR
-170 GKSRNASI
+170 GASRSSTVS
-178 KKTVNLAKD
+178 KTLMSAKQA
-187 ISIKNVKEIVLTG
+187 ISSGAREIVLTG

-291 LIPDACIGADIIIG
+291 LIPGACIGADIIVG
-305 FPSETDDDFL
+305 FPSETDDDFQ

-352 KKAERSLAMRE
+352 KKAERSFAMRE
-363 LSKELKLSFEKSF
+363 LSKEIKLSFEKSF

-405 NTEENLK
+405 NSKENLK
-412 NSIENVNIVN
+412 NSIESVNIVN

>member
-1 MSTVARKIAFHT
+1 MATQQKKVAFYT

-23 STLSRDSLKY
+23 STIKRDFISRGFKTVSFNEY
-33 GYENVNSKEFAD
+33 AN
-45 IYVFNTC
+45 IYVLNSC
-52 SVTENANKETRK
+52 SVTENADREARK
-64 LIRRSKR
+64 IIRQAKR
-71 INPNAFITL
+71 LNPSSSIIVT
-80 VGCYAQLKPKEL
+80 GCYAQLKPEEL
-92 ANIEDV
+92 AALKEVDMIFGAKEKFNLLDHLDSIE
-98 NLVLGTEDKFE
+98 
-109 LLNHLD
+109 LNHK
-115 QIDFSNYT
+115 T
-123 KLSFGGPI
+123 KLFHSEINSVSHFEPSF
-131 KDVKAFKPSYSSD
+131 SSN
-144 DRTRSFLKVQDGCD
+144 DRTRSYLKVQDGCD
-158 YICTFCTIPLAR
+158 YNCTFCTIPLAR
-170 GKSRNASI
+170 GASRSSTVS
-178 KKTVNLAKD
+178 KTLMSAKQA
-187 ISIKNVKEIVLTG
+187 ISSGAREIVLTG

-215 DLLVALNDLND
+215 DLLIALNDLND

-236 PNLLSNEIIE
+236 PNLLSNDIIE

-291 LIPDACIGADIIIG
+291 LIPDACIGADIIVG
-305 FPSETDDDFL
+305 FPSETDDDFQ

>member
-1 MSTVARKIAFHT
+1 MATQQKKVAFHT
-13 LGCKLNFSET
+13 MGCKLNFSET
-23 STLSRDSLKY
+23 STIKRDFISRGFKTVSFNEY
-33 GYENVNSKEFAD
+33 AN
-45 IYVFNTC
+45 IYVLNSC
-52 SVTENANKETRK
+52 SVTENADREARK
-64 LIRRSKR
+64 IIRQAKR
-71 INPNAFITL
+71 LNPSSSIIVT
-80 VGCYAQLKPKEL
+80 GCYAQLKPEEL
-92 ANIEDV
+92 AAVKEVDMIFGAKEKFNLLDHLDSIE
-98 NLVLGTEDKFE
+98 
-109 LLNHLD
+109 LNHK
-115 QIDFSNYT
+115 T
-123 KLSFGGPI
+123 KLFHSEINSVSHFEPSF
-131 KDVKAFKPSYSSD
+131 SSN
-144 DRTRSFLKVQDGCD
+144 DRTRSYLKVQDGCD
-158 YICTFCTIPLAR
+158 YNCTFCTIPLAR
-170 GKSRNASI
+170 GASRSSTVS
-178 KKTVNLAKD
+178 KTLMSAKQA
-187 ISIKNVKEIVLTG
+187 ISSGAREIVLTG

-215 DLLVALNDLND
+215 DLLVSLNDLND

-236 PNLLSNEIIE
+236 PNLLSNDIIE

-291 LIPDACIGADIIIG
+291 LIPDACIGADIIVG
-305 FPSETDDDFL
+305 FPSETDDDFQ

-341 AIKIKNKVSKT
+341 AIKIKNKVSKA
-352 KKAERSLAMRE
+352 KKAERSSTMRE
-363 LSKELKLSFEKSF
+363 LSKELKLSFEQSF

-384 FEYQIDN
+384 FEYQVDN

-412 NSIENVNIVN
+412 NSIESVNIVN

>member
-1 MSTVARKIAFHT
+1 MATQQKKVAFHT
-13 LGCKLNFSET
+13 MGCKLNFSET
-23 STLSRDSLKY
+23 STIKRDFISRGFKTVSFNEY
-33 GYENVNSKEFAD
+33 AN
-45 IYVFNTC
+45 IYVLNSC
-52 SVTENANKETRK
+52 SVTENADREARK
-64 LIRRSKR
+64 IIRQAKR
-71 INPNAFITL
+71 LNPSSSIIVT
-80 VGCYAQLKPKEL
+80 GCYAQLKPEEL
-92 ANIEDV
+92 AAVKEVDMIFGAKEKFNLLDHLDSIE
-98 NLVLGTEDKFE
+98 
-109 LLNHLD
+109 LNHK
-115 QIDFSNYT
+115 T
-123 KLSFGGPI
+123 KLFHSEINSVSHFEPSF
-131 KDVKAFKPSYSSD
+131 SSN
-144 DRTRSFLKVQDGCD
+144 DRTRSYLKVQDGCD
-158 YICTFCTIPLAR
+158 YNCTFCTIPLAR
-170 GKSRNASI
+170 GASRSSTVS
-178 KKTVNLAKD
+178 KTLMSAKQA
-187 ISIKNVKEIVLTG
+187 ISSGAREIVLTG

-215 DLLVALNDLND
+215 DLLVSLNDLND

-236 PNLLSNEIIE
+236 PNLLSNDIIE

-291 LIPDACIGADIIIG
+291 LIPDACIGADIIVG
-305 FPSETDDDFL
+305 FPSETDDDFQ

-341 AIKIKNKVSKT
+341 AIKIKNKVSKA
-352 KKAERSLAMRE
+352 KKAERSFTMRE
-363 LSKELKLSFEKSF
+363 LSKELKLSFEQSF

-384 FEYQIDN
+384 FEYQVDN

-405 NTEENLK
+405 NTEKNLK
-412 NSIENVNIVN
+412 NSIESVNIVN

>member
-1 MSTVARKIAFHT
+1 M
-13 LGCKLNFSET
+13 GCKLNFSET
-23 STLSRDSLKY
+23 STIKRDFISRGFKTVSFNEY
-33 GYENVNSKEFAD
+33 AN
-45 IYVFNTC
+45 IYVLNSC
-52 SVTENANKETRK
+52 SVTENADREARK
-64 LIRRSKR
+64 IIRQAKR
-71 INPNAFITL
+71 LNPSSSIIVT
-80 VGCYAQLKPKEL
+80 GCYAQLKPEEL
-92 ANIEDV
+92 AAIKEVDMIFGAKEKFNLLDHLDSIE
-98 NLVLGTEDKFE
+98 
-109 LLNHLD
+109 LNHK
-115 QIDFSNYT
+115 T
-123 KLSFGGPI
+123 KLFHSEINSVSHFEPSF
-131 KDVKAFKPSYSSD
+131 SSN
-144 DRTRSFLKVQDGCD
+144 DRTRSYLKVQDGCD
-158 YICTFCTIPLAR
+158 YNCTFCTIPLAR
-170 GKSRNASI
+170 GASRSSTVS
-178 KKTVNLAKD
+178 KTLISAKQA
-187 ISIKNVKEIVLTG
+187 ISSGAREIVLTG

-215 DLLVALNDLND
+215 DLLVSLNDLND

-291 LIPDACIGADIIIG
+291 LIPDACIGADIIVG
-305 FPSETDDDFL
+305 FPSETDDDFQ

-341 AIKIKNKVSKT
+341 AIKIKNKVSKA
-352 KKAERSLAMRE
+352 KKAERSFTMRE
-363 LSKELKLSFEKSF
+363 LSKELKLSFEQSF

-412 NSIENVNIVN
+412 NSIKNVNIVN

>member
-1 MSTVARKIAFHT
+1 MATQQKKVAFHT
-13 LGCKLNFSET
+13 MGCKLNFSET
-23 STLSRDSLKY
+23 STIKRDFISRGFKTVSFNEY
-33 GYENVNSKEFAD
+33 AN
-45 IYVFNTC
+45 IYVLNSC
-52 SVTENANKETRK
+52 SVTENADREARK
-64 LIRRSKR
+64 IIRQAKR
-71 INPNAFITL
+71 LNPSSSIIVT
-80 VGCYAQLKPKEL
+80 GCYAQLKPEEL
-92 ANIEDV
+92 AAVKEVDMIFGAKEKFNLLDHLDSIE
-98 NLVLGTEDKFE
+98 
-109 LLNHLD
+109 LNHK
-115 QIDFSNYT
+115 T
-123 KLSFGGPI
+123 KLFHSEINSVSHFEPSF
-131 KDVKAFKPSYSSD
+131 SSN
-144 DRTRSFLKVQDGCD
+144 DRTRSYLKVQDGCD
-158 YICTFCTIPLAR
+158 YNCTFCTIPLAR
-170 GKSRNASI
+170 GASRSSTVS
-178 KKTVNLAKD
+178 KTLMSAKQA
-187 ISIKNVKEIVLTG
+187 ISSGAREIVLTG

-215 DLLVALNDLND
+215 DLLVSLNDLND

-236 PNLLSNEIIE
+236 PNLLSNDIIE

-291 LIPDACIGADIIIG
+291 LIPDACIGADIIVG
-305 FPSETDDDFL
+305 FPSETDDDFQ

-341 AIKIKNKVSKT
+341 AIKIKNKVSKA
-352 KKAERSLAMRE
+352 KKAERSFTMRE
-363 LSKELKLSFEKSF
+363 LSKELKLSFEQSF

-405 NTEENLK
+405 NTKENLK

>member
-1 MSTVARKIAFHT
+1 MATQQKKVAFHT
-13 LGCKLNFSET
+13 MGCKLNFSET
-23 STLSRDSLKY
+23 STIKRDFISRGFKTVSFNEY
-33 GYENVNSKEFAD
+33 AN
-45 IYVFNTC
+45 IYVLNSC
-52 SVTENANKETRK
+52 SVTENADREARK
-64 LIRRSKR
+64 IIRQAKR
-71 INPNAFITL
+71 LNPSSSIIVT
-80 VGCYAQLKPKEL
+80 GCYAQLKPEEL
-92 ANIEDV
+92 AAVKEVDMIFGAKEKFNLLDHLDSIE
-98 NLVLGTEDKFE
+98 
-109 LLNHLD
+109 LNHK
-115 QIDFSNYT
+115 T
-123 KLSFGGPI
+123 KLFHSEINSVSHFEPSF
-131 KDVKAFKPSYSSD
+131 SSN
-144 DRTRSFLKVQDGCD
+144 DRTRSYLKVQDGCD
-158 YICTFCTIPLAR
+158 YNCTFCTIPLAR
-170 GKSRNASI
+170 GASRSSTVS
-178 KKTVNLAKD
+178 KTLISAKQA
-187 ISIKNVKEIVLTG
+187 ISSGAREIVLTG

-215 DLLVALNDLND
+215 DLLVSLNDLND

-291 LIPDACIGADIIIG
+291 LIPDACIGADIIVG
-305 FPSETDDDFL
+305 FPSETDVDFQ
-315 KSYDFIES
+315 KSYDLIES

-412 NSIENVNIVN
+412 NSIESVNIVN

>member
-1 MSTVARKIAFHT
+1 MATQQKKVAFHT
-13 LGCKLNFSET
+13 MGCKLNFSET
-23 STLSRDSLKY
+23 STIKRDFISRAFKTVSFN
-33 GYENVNSKEFAD
+33 ESAN
-45 IYVFNTC
+45 IYVLNSC
-52 SVTENANKETRK
+52 SVTENADREARK
-64 LIRRSKR
+64 IIRQAKR
-71 INPNAFITL
+71 LHPSSSIIVT
-80 VGCYAQLKPKEL
+80 GCYAQLKPEEL
-92 ANIEDV
+92 AAVKEVDMIFGAKEKFNLLDHLDSIE
-98 NLVLGTEDKFE
+98 
-109 LLNHLD
+109 LNHKPKLFHSE
-115 QIDFSNYT
+115 INSVSHFEPSFSSN
-123 KLSFGGPI
+123 
-131 KDVKAFKPSYSSD
+131 
-144 DRTRSFLKVQDGCD
+144 DRTRSYLKVQDGCD
-158 YICTFCTIPLAR
+158 YNCTFCTIPLAR
-170 GKSRNASI
+170 GASRSRTVS
-178 KKTVNLAKD
+178 KTLMSAKQA
-187 ISIKNVKEIVLTG
+187 ISSGAREIVLTG
-200 VNIGDFGVNSHEKFI
+200 VNIGDFGVNNHEKFI

-236 PNLLSNEIIE
+236 PNLLSNDIIE

-291 LIPDACIGADIIIG
+291 LIPDACIGADIIVG
-305 FPSETDDDFL
+305 FPSETDDDFQ

-341 AIKIKNKVSKT
+341 AIKIKNKVSKA

-363 LSKELKLSFEKSF
+363 LSNELKLSFEKSF

-405 NTEENLK
+405 NTKENLK
-412 NSIENVNIVN
+412 NSIESVNIVS

>member
-1 MSTVARKIAFHT
+1 MATQQKKVAFHT
-13 LGCKLNFSET
+13 MGCKLNFSET
-23 STLSRDSLKY
+23 STIKRDFISRGFKTVSFNEY
-33 GYENVNSKEFAD
+33 AN
-45 IYVFNTC
+45 IYVLNSC
-52 SVTENANKETRK
+52 SVTENADREARK
-64 LIRRSKR
+64 IIRQAKR
-71 INPNAFITL
+71 LNPGSSIIVT
-80 VGCYAQLKPKEL
+80 GCYAQLKPEEL
-92 ANIEDV
+92 AAVKEVDMIFGAKEKFNLLDHLDSIE
-98 NLVLGTEDKFE
+98 
-109 LLNHLD
+109 LNHK
-115 QIDFSNYT
+115 T
-123 KLSFGGPI
+123 KLFHSEINSVSHFEPSF
-131 KDVKAFKPSYSSD
+131 SSN
-144 DRTRSFLKVQDGCD
+144 DRTRSYLKVQDGCD
-158 YICTFCTIPLAR
+158 YNCTFCTIPLAR
-170 GKSRNASI
+170 GASRSSTVS
-178 KKTVNLAKD
+178 KTLMSAKQA
-187 ISIKNVKEIVLTG
+187 ISSGAREIVLTG

-291 LIPDACIGADIIIG
+291 LIPDACIGADIIVG
-305 FPSETDDDFL
+305 FPSETDDDFQ

-341 AIKIKNKVSKT
+341 AIKIKNKVSKA
-352 KKAERSLAMRE
+352 KKAERSFTMRE
-363 LSKELKLSFEKSF
+363 LSKELKLSFEQSF

-384 FEYQIDN
+384 FEYQVDN

-412 NSIENVNIVN
+412 NSIKNVNIVN

>member
-1 MSTVARKIAFHT
+1 MATQQKKVAFHT
-13 LGCKLNFSET
+13 MGCKLNFSET
-23 STLSRDSLKY
+23 STIKRDFISRGFKTVSFNEY
-33 GYENVNSKEFAD
+33 AN
-45 IYVFNTC
+45 IYVLNSC
-52 SVTENANKETRK
+52 SVTENADREARK
-64 LIRRSKR
+64 IIRQAKR
-71 INPNAFITL
+71 LNPSSSIIVT
-80 VGCYAQLKPKEL
+80 GCYAQLKPEEL
-92 ANIEDV
+92 AAVKEVDMIFGAKEKFNLLDHLDSIE
-98 NLVLGTEDKFE
+98 
-109 LLNHLD
+109 LNHK
-115 QIDFSNYT
+115 T
-123 KLSFGGPI
+123 KLFHSEINSVSHFEPSF
-131 KDVKAFKPSYSSD
+131 SSN
-144 DRTRSFLKVQDGCD
+144 DRTRSYLKVQDGCD
-158 YICTFCTIPLAR
+158 YNCTFCTIPLAR
-170 GKSRNASI
+170 GASRSSTVS
-178 KKTVNLAKD
+178 KTLMSAKQA
-187 ISIKNVKEIVLTG
+187 ISSGAREIVLTG

-215 DLLVALNDLND
+215 DLLVSLNDLND

-236 PNLLSNEIIE
+236 PNLLSNDIIE

-291 LIPDACIGADIIIG
+291 LIPDACIGADIIVG
-305 FPSETDDDFL
+305 FPSETDDDFQ

-341 AIKIKNKVSKT
+341 AIKIKNKVSKA
-352 KKAERSLAMRE
+352 KKAERSFTMRE
-363 LSKELKLSFEKSF
+363 LSKELKLSFEQSF

-405 NTEENLK
+405 NTKENLK
-412 NSIENVNIVN
+412 NSIESVNIVN
-422 SVKNYLVGSF
+422 SVKNYLIGNF

>member
-1 MSTVARKIAFHT
+1 MATQQKKVAFHT
-13 LGCKLNFSET
+13 MGCKLNFSET
-23 STLSRDSLKY
+23 STIKRDFISRGFKTVSFNEY
-33 GYENVNSKEFAD
+33 AN
-45 IYVFNTC
+45 IYVLNSC
-52 SVTENANKETRK
+52 SVTENADREARK
-64 LIRRSKR
+64 IIRQAKR
-71 INPNAFITL
+71 LNPNSSIIVT
-80 VGCYAQLKPKEL
+80 GCYAQLKPKEL
-92 ANIEDV
+92 AAIKEVDMIFGAKEKFNLLDHLDSIE
-98 NLVLGTEDKFE
+98 
-109 LLNHLD
+109 LNHKTRLFHSE
-115 QIDFSNYT
+115 INSVSHFESSFSSN
-123 KLSFGGPI
+123 
-131 KDVKAFKPSYSSD
+131 
-144 DRTRSFLKVQDGCD
+144 DRTRSYLKVQDGCD
-158 YICTFCTIPLAR
+158 YNCTFCTIPLAR
-170 GKSRNASI
+170 GVSRSSTVS
-178 KKTVNLAKD
+178 KTLTSAKHA
-187 ISIKNVKEIVLTG
+187 ISSGAREIVLTG

-226 LDRIRISSIE
+226 VDRIRISSIE

-272 MRRKYQTSLYKE
+272 MRRKYQTSLYRE
-284 RIEHIKS
+284 RIQHIKS
-291 LIPDACIGADIIIG
+291 LIPDACIGADIIVG
-305 FPSETDDDFL
+305 FPSETDDDFQ

-352 KKAERSLAMRE
+352 KKAERSLEMRE
-363 LSKELKLSFEKSF
+363 LSKELKVSFEKSF

-391 QWFGHSD
+391 QWFGHTD

-405 NTEENLK
+405 NTKENLK
-412 NSIENVNIVN
+412 NSIESVNIVN

>member
-1 MSTVARKIAFHT
+1 MATQQKKVAFHT
-13 LGCKLNFSET
+13 MGCKLNFSET
-23 STLSRDSLKY
+23 STIKRDFISRGFKTVSFNEY
-33 GYENVNSKEFAD
+33 AN
-45 IYVFNTC
+45 IYVLNSC
-52 SVTENANKETRK
+52 SVTENADREARK
-64 LIRRSKR
+64 IIRQAKR
-71 INPNAFITL
+71 LNPSSSIIVT
-80 VGCYAQLKPKEL
+80 GCYAQLKPEEL
-92 ANIEDV
+92 AAIKEVDMIFGAKEKFNLLDHLDSIE
-98 NLVLGTEDKFE
+98 
-109 LLNHLD
+109 LNHK
-115 QIDFSNYT
+115 T
-123 KLSFGGPI
+123 KLFHSEINSVSHFEPSF
-131 KDVKAFKPSYSSD
+131 SSN
-144 DRTRSFLKVQDGCD
+144 DRTRSYLKVQDGCD
-158 YICTFCTIPLAR
+158 YNCTFCTIPLAR
-170 GKSRNASI
+170 GASRSSTVS
-178 KKTVNLAKD
+178 KTLMSAKQA
-187 ISIKNVKEIVLTG
+187 ISSGAREIVLTG

-215 DLLVALNDLND
+215 DLLVSLNDLND

-236 PNLLSNEIIE
+236 PNLLSNDIIE

-291 LIPDACIGADIIIG
+291 LIPDACIGADIIVG
-305 FPSETDDDFL
+305 FPGETDDDFQ

-341 AIKIKNKVSKT
+341 AIKIKNKVSKA
-352 KKAERSLAMRE
+352 KKAERSFTMRE
-363 LSKELKLSFEKSF
+363 LSKELKLSFEQSF

-384 FEYQIDN
+384 FEYQVDN

-412 NSIENVNIVN
+412 NSIESVNIVN

>member
-1 MSTVARKIAFHT
+1 MATQQKKVAFHT
-13 LGCKLNFSET
+13 MGCKLNFSET
-23 STLSRDSLKY
+23 STIKRDFISRGFKTVSFNEY
-33 GYENVNSKEFAD
+33 AN
-45 IYVFNTC
+45 IYVLNSC
-52 SVTENANKETRK
+52 SVTENADREARK
-64 LIRRSKR
+64 IIRQAKR
-71 INPNAFITL
+71 LNPGSSIIVT
-80 VGCYAQLKPKEL
+80 GCYAQLKPEEL
-92 ANIEDV
+92 AAVKEVDMIFGAKEKFNLLDHLDSIE
-98 NLVLGTEDKFE
+98 
-109 LLNHLD
+109 LNHK
-115 QIDFSNYT
+115 T
-123 KLSFGGPI
+123 KLFHSEINSVSHFEPSF
-131 KDVKAFKPSYSSD
+131 SSN
-144 DRTRSFLKVQDGCD
+144 DRTRSYLKVQDGCD
-158 YICTFCTIPLAR
+158 YNCTFCTIPLAR
-170 GKSRNASI
+170 GASRSSTVS
-178 KKTVNLAKD
+178 KTLMSAKQA
-187 ISIKNVKEIVLTG
+187 ISSGAREIVLTG

-215 DLLVALNDLND
+215 DLLISLNDLND

-258 HIPLQSGSSRILKL
+258 HIPLQSGSSRVLKL

-284 RIEHIKS
+284 RIEHIKT
-291 LIPDACIGADIIIG
+291 LIPDACIGADIIVG
-305 FPSETDDDFL
+305 FPSETDDDFQ

-405 NTEENLK
+405 NSKENLK
-412 NSIENVNIVN
+412 NSIESVNIVN

>member
-1 MSTVARKIAFHT
+1 MATQQKKVAFHT
-13 LGCKLNFSET
+13 MGCKLNFSET
-23 STLSRDSLKY
+23 STIKRDFISRGFKTVSFNEY
-33 GYENVNSKEFAD
+33 AN
-45 IYVFNTC
+45 IYVLNSC
-52 SVTENANKETRK
+52 SVTENADREARK
-64 LIRRSKR
+64 IIRQAKR
-71 INPNAFITL
+71 LNPSSSIIVT
-80 VGCYAQLKPKEL
+80 GCYAQLKPEEL
-92 ANIEDV
+92 AAVKEVDMIFGAKEKFNLLDHLDSIE
-98 NLVLGTEDKFE
+98 
-109 LLNHLD
+109 LNHK
-115 QIDFSNYT
+115 T
-123 KLSFGGPI
+123 KLFHSEINSVSHFEPSF
-131 KDVKAFKPSYSSD
+131 SSN
-144 DRTRSFLKVQDGCD
+144 DRTRSYLKVQDGCD
-158 YICTFCTIPLAR
+158 YNCTFCTIPLAR
-170 GKSRNASI
+170 GASRSSTVS
-178 KKTVNLAKD
+178 KTLMSAKQA
-187 ISIKNVKEIVLTG
+187 ISSGAREIVLTG

-291 LIPDACIGADIIIG
+291 LIPDACIGADIIVG
-305 FPSETDDDFL
+305 FPSETDVDFQ

-341 AIKIKNKVSKT
+341 AIKIKNKVSKA

-405 NTEENLK
+405 NTKENLK